1 MVDLIILMELPHYEI
16 AVDSDGYMYVSDK
29 DNDRIQKFDSNGTF
43 VTMWSTKGTGDSQ
56 FDSPSGIAVDLFGQV
71 YVS

>member
-1 MVDLIILMELPHYEI
+1 
-16 AVDSDGYMYVSDK
+16 MYVADK

-71 YVS
+71 YVADLGNDCIQVFSPSTN